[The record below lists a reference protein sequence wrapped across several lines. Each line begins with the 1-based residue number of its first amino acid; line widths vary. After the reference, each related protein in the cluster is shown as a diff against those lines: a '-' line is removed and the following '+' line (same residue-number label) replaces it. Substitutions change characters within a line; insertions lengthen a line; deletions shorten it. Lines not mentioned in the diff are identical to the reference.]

1 MQKASCLLL
10 AFSDVLTL
18 RVSSPFLLLLRRK
31 RRMRR

>member
-18 RVSSPFLLLLRRK
+18 RGVFSPFLLLRK
-31 RRMRR
+31 RRRR